1 MTLPRVMFVIAKKII
16 LAYRSMFL
24 LISPALSS
32 IRWFTLTTFMV
43 LAFSSASRLGQ
54 FHPSFQDSSFLD
66 KRFPVLHS
74 SLSFEMTLPRVMFV
88 ITKLYWPFRVL
99 VVLVAFLALQP
110 LFLFC
115 YCRVSYDFCPYRRSV
130 FKDVEVLQLAFL

>member
-1 MTLPRVMFVIAKKII
+1 MFVIAKKII

-54 FHPSFQDSSFLD
+54 FRPSFQDSSFLD

-88 ITKLYWPFRVL
+88 ITKLYWPFSCARRLGSFPSSAASVP
-99 VVLVAFLALQP
+99 FLL
-110 LFLFC
+110 LSRFL
-115 YCRVSYDFCPYRRSV
+115 
-130 FKDVEVLQLAFL
+130 